1 MKRIRS
7 VGVLLMLALCL
18 LPVADSWAAEQTIVF
33 VDMNKLFDGFYKT
46 KVADGKLKERA
57 DEFNNERKAIVD
69 EAKKMEDEFNALRE
83 DAQNT
88 ALSSEVR
95 EQKRNKAEDK
105 LIEIREYESKLRR
118 FDESR
123 KKQLDDQSRR
133 MRKDIVEEIRTAIQ
147 TYARGQG
154 FSAVLDL
161 SGQSL
166 NGVEQVLYTDGK
178 VDITES
184 VLDLLNKGDKVEEDK
199 TPKK

>member
-1 MKRIRS
+1 MKKISS
-7 VGVLLMLALCL
+7 VGLILMLALCL
-18 LPVADSWAAEQTIVF
+18 LPAAGSFAAEQTIVF

-46 KVADGKLKERA
+46 KVADGKLNERA
-57 DEFNNERKAIVD
+57 DEFNDERKGIVD
-69 EAKKMEDEFNALRE
+69 DAKKLEDEFNALRE

-95 EQKRNKAEDK
+95 EQKRNQAEDK

-147 TYARGQG
+147 TYARSQG
-154 FSAVLDL
+154 VSAVLDS

-178 VDITES
+178 VDITEG
-184 VLDLLNKGDKVEEDK
+184 VLDLLNKGEEK
-199 TPKK
+199 TKTLEK

>member
-1 MKRIRS
+1 MKKISS
-7 VGVLLMLALCL
+7 VGLILMLALCL
-18 LPVADSWAAEQTIVF
+18 VPAAGSFAAEQTIVF

-57 DEFNNERKAIVD
+57 DEFNDERKGIVD
-69 EAKKMEDEFNALRE
+69 DAKKLEDEFNALRE

-95 EQKRNKAEDK
+95 EQKRNQAEDK

-147 TYARGQG
+147 TYARSQG
-154 FSAVLDL
+154 VSAVLDS

-178 VDITES
+178 VDITEG
-184 VLDLLNKGDKVEEDK
+184 VLDLLNKGEEK
-199 TPKK
+199 TKTLEK

>member
-1 MKRIRS
+1 MKKTIGL
-7 VGVLLMLALCL
+7 VALLTLMLII
-18 LPVADSWAAEQTIVF
+18 LPVAPSVAAEQNIVF

-57 DEFNNERKAIVD
+57 DEFNNERKTIVE
-69 EAKKMEDEFNALRE
+69 EAKKLEDEFNALRD
-83 DAQNT
+83 DAQNS
-88 ALSSEVR
+88 ALSAEVR
-95 EQKRNKAEDK
+95 EQKRNQAEDK

-147 TYARGQG
+147 SYARSQAI
-154 FSAVLDL
+154 SAVFDS

-166 NGVEQVLYTDGK
+166 NGVEQVLYTDTK
-178 VDITES
+178 TDITEAM
-184 VLDLLNKGDKVEEDK
+184 LDLLNKGDEEK
-199 TPKK
+199 TTPEK

>member
-1 MKRIRS
+1 MKKISS
-7 VGVLLMLALCL
+7 VGLILMLALCL
-18 LPVADSWAAEQTIVF
+18 LPAAGSFAAEQTIVF

-57 DEFNNERKAIVD
+57 DEFNDERKGIVD
-69 EAKKMEDEFNALRE
+69 DAKKLEDEFNALRE

-95 EQKRNKAEDK
+95 EQKRNQAEDK

-154 FSAVLDL
+154 VSAVLDS

-178 VDITES
+178 VDITEG
-184 VLDLLNKGDKVEEDK
+184 VLDLLNKGEEK
-199 TPKK
+199 TKTLEK

>member
-1 MKRIRS
+1 MKKISS
-7 VGVLLMLALCL
+7 VGLILMLALCL
-18 LPVADSWAAEQTIVF
+18 LPAAGSFAAEQTIVF

-57 DEFNNERKAIVD
+57 DEFNDERKGIVD
-69 EAKKMEDEFNALRE
+69 DAKKLEDEFNALRE

-95 EQKRNKAEDK
+95 EQKRNQAEDK

-147 TYARGQG
+147 TYARSQG
-154 FSAVLDL
+154 ISAVLDS

-178 VDITES
+178 VDITEG
-184 VLDLLNKGDKVEEDK
+184 VLDLLNKGEEK
-199 TPKK
+199 TKTLEK

>member
-1 MKRIRS
+1 MKKISS
-7 VGVLLMLALCL
+7 VGLFLMLALCL
-18 LPVADSWAAEQTIVF
+18 LPAAGSFAAEQTIVF

-57 DEFNNERKAIVD
+57 DEFNDERKGIVD
-69 EAKKMEDEFNALRE
+69 DAKKLEDEFNALRE

-95 EQKRNKAEDK
+95 EQKRNQAEDK

-147 TYARGQG
+147 TYARSQG
-154 FSAVLDL
+154 VSAVLDS

-178 VDITES
+178 VDITEG
-184 VLDLLNKGDKVEEDK
+184 VLDLLNKGEEK
-199 TPKK
+199 TKTLEK